1 METLEE
7 EDPELADEIRKR
19 MFMFGDIV
27 KSSMIGQ
34 FSRLSEKWIPGIG
47 LWR

>member
-19 MFMFGDIV
+19 MFMFEDIV
-27 KSSMIGQ
+27 KLDDRAIQQG
-34 FSRLSEKWIPGIG
+34 SEKWIPDRA
-47 LWR
+47 LH